1 MIRGTTP
8 TLTCECGTQSLDLT
22 TCHGIIVKITQMD
35 DVSITLTG
43 ARLDISAHK
52 IECFLTQE
60 QSLSLCE
67 GEAEL
72 QIHGLTE
79 GNVRWASD
87 TIPITIKKTNYE
99 EEIT

>member
-8 TLTCECGTQSLDLT
+8 TLTCNCGTQSLDLT
-22 TCHGIIVKITQMD
+22 TCHGILVKITQCD
-35 DVSITLTG
+35 DVAITLSG
-43 ARLDISAHK
+43 ASLDISAHS
-52 IECFLTQE
+52 ISCFLTQE
-60 QSLSLCE
+60 QSLSLVE

-79 GNVRWASD
+79 SGVRWASD
-87 TIPITIKKTNYE
+87 TIPIEIKKTNHE